1 MNDHN
6 LDDLII
12 DNIQPKNGKTK
23 SLLTIIA
30 LLIVVLIVAIILTKT
45 LLKSPTNTELAFEEN
60 NTEMIAP
67 ELKLQEKPKV
77 AKAKEDDLSLSNII
91 EKELTSPKTEV
102 EKPAEIKEETIVVDE
117 EKVVVEE
124 TKPVTKESDIEKEVE
139 VKEVVQK
146 IEVTEPEVKEV
157 EAPKVVTPKVET
169 PKTVTKPKTTP
180 KVVKNPTVTHKATS
194 GVKYYVQVGSFAK
207 DPSVRLLSV
216 LKNSGFAYK
225 VSAPEANGNKRVLIG
240 PYRSRAEVDRAL
252 KEVRNRITKTAFV
265 FTK

>member
-12 DNIQPKNGKTK
+12 DDIQPKNGKTK

-45 LLKSPTNTELAFEEN
+45 LLKSPENPELTFEEN

-67 ELKLQEKPKV
+67 ELKLQEETKVVKPK
-77 AKAKEDDLSLSNII
+77 EEDLSLSNII
-91 EKELTSPKTEV
+91 EKELTTPKTEV
-102 EKPAEIKEETIVVDE
+102 KKPAEMKEETIAIDE
-117 EKVVVEE
+117 NEVTVEKTKAAIEEPMVEQ
-124 TKPVTKESDIEKEVE
+124 KPTIKEEEIKPELKTIEKPE
-139 VKEVVQK
+139 
-146 IEVTEPEVKEV
+146 TET
-157 EAPKVVTPKVET
+157 PKVVTPEV
-169 PKTVTKPKTTP
+169 PKTATKPKTTP
-180 KVVKNPTVTHKATS
+180 KVVKNPTVAHKATS

-207 DPSVRLLSV
+207 DPSARLLSV
-216 LKNSGFAYK
+216 LKNSGFTYS

-240 PYRSRAEVDRAL
+240 PYRSRAEVDKAL

-265 FTK
+265 FIK

>member
-12 DNIQPKNGKTK
+12 DNIEPKNGKTK

-30 LLIVVLIVAIILTKT
+30 LLIVVLIVAIILTKI
-45 LLKSPTNTELAFEEN
+45 LLKSPTNPELSFEEN

-77 AKAKEDDLSLSNII
+77 SKPKEDDLSLSNII
-91 EKELTSPKTEV
+91 EKKLTTPKEEV
-102 EKPAEIKEETIVVDE
+102 KKPIEIKEETIVVDE
-117 EKVVVEE
+117 EVVVEN
-124 TKPVTKESDIEKEVE
+124 TKPVIEEPAIEKPVIQKSVVEKEVIKQE
-139 VKEVVQK
+139 PKK
-146 IEVTEPEVKEV
+146 IET
-157 EAPKVVTPKVET
+157 PKVVTPKVEA

-207 DPSVRLLSV
+207 DPSTRLLSV
-216 LKNSGFAYK
+216 LKNSGFAYS

-240 PYRSRAEVDRAL
+240 PYRSRAEVDKAL
-252 KEVRNRITKTAFV
+252 KEVRDRITKTAFV